1 MNVLR
6 PLRYGL
12 VGLGNTAVHWI
23 VFLLLHRVLDQ
34 ALSNFLAFTVAA
46 TCSYCLN
53 ARFTFA
59 ATPSKRRYLLF
70 VLGMGALSL
79 LLGAL
84 ADRAR
89 LSPWLTLVSFS
100 LVSLVVGY
108 SYSRRV
114 VFKGR
119 TP

>member
-1 MNVLR
+1 M
-6 PLRYGL
+6 L
-12 VGLGNTAVHWI
+12 VGLGNTLVHWL
-23 VFLLLHRVLDQ
+23 VFSLVYLISGLGQ
-34 ALSNFLAFTVAA
+34 AASNLAAFIVAA
-46 TCSYCLN
+46 SVSYYLN

-59 ATPSKRRYLLF
+59 ATPSRGRYLLF
-70 VLGMGALSL
+70 VVGMGALSL